1 MKAYYVKQHLLPRG
15 KKVSMGIDVHAESWY
30 VTTRS
35 AGKERFHG
43 RISGEYTALGKLLNR
58 LGECQIGAAYESILV
73 PDPISDRVREG
84 TTIWPKSCPLASKF

>member
-1 MKAYYVKQHLLPRG
+1 
-15 KKVSMGIDVHAESWY
+15 MGIDVHAESWH
-30 VTTRS
+30 VTALS

-43 RISGEYTALGKLLNR
+43 GIPGEYPALGKLLNR
-58 LGECQIGAAYESILV
+58 LSECQIRAAYESILV